1 MKFVVVLAVAVLAVA
16 LSKPHPRRSSESSSE
31 ENPKHKP
38 HHKHH
43 GHHHGH
49 HGHHHRSSTPPA
61 PITEENVTT
70 AEQPDEST
78 RFADIT
84 TEPVEIV
91 TSDAATE
98 AVTVEEVTVVPSDSG
113 ATVES
118 AATAA

>member
-16 LSKPHPRRSSESSSE
+16 LSKPHPKRSSESSSE

-49 HGHHHRSSTPPA
+49 HHRSSTPPA
-61 PITEENVTT
+61 PTTEETVTT
-70 AEQPDEST
+70 AGESDEST
-78 RFADIT
+78 QFGDIT

-91 TSDAATE
+91 TSDAGTD
-98 AVTVEEVTVVPSDSG
+98 AVTAEDMTVVPTDSG

-118 AATAA
+118 AATTA

>member
-16 LSKPHPRRSSESSSE
+16 LAKPHPKKSSESSSE

-49 HGHHHRSSTPPA
+49 HHRHSTPPA
-61 PITEENVTT
+61 PITEESVTT
-70 AEQPDEST
+70 AEELDGST
-78 RFADIT
+78 QFADLT
-84 TEPVEIV
+84 TGPVKVV
-91 TSDAATE
+91 TADAASDPP
-98 AVTVEEVTVVPSDSG
+98 TVETMSVVPSDSG

-118 AATAA
+118 VPTTA

>member
-16 LSKPHPRRSSESSSE
+16 LAKPHPKRSSESSSE

-38 HHKHH
+38 HHKHR
-43 GHHHGH
+43 GHH

-61 PITEENVTT
+61 PITEESVTT
-70 AEQPDEST
+70 AEEPDEST
-78 RFADIT
+78 QFTDIT

-91 TSDAATE
+91 TSDVGTE
-98 AVTVEEVTVVPSDSG
+98 AVTAEVVTAVPSDAG

-118 AATAA
+118 VPTTA

>member
-16 LSKPHPRRSSESSSE
+16 LAKPHPKRSSESISE

-38 HHKHH
+38 HHKHY
-43 GHHHGH
+43 
-49 HGHHHRSSTPPA
+49 GHHHRSSAPPA
-61 PITEENVTT
+61 PTTEESVTT
-70 AEQPDEST
+70 AGEPDEST
-78 RFADIT
+78 QFADIT

-91 TSDAATE
+91 TTDAGTD

-118 AATAA
+118 ASTTA

>member
-16 LSKPHPRRSSESSSE
+16 LSKPHPKRSSESSSE

-49 HGHHHRSSTPPA
+49 HHRCSTPPA
-61 PITEENVTT
+61 PTTEESVTT
-70 AEQPDEST
+70 AEESNEST
-78 RFADIT
+78 KFADIT

-91 TSDAATE
+91 TSDAGTD
-98 AVTVEEVTVVPSDSG
+98 AVTVEEVTVVPTNSG

-118 AATAA
+118 VPATA